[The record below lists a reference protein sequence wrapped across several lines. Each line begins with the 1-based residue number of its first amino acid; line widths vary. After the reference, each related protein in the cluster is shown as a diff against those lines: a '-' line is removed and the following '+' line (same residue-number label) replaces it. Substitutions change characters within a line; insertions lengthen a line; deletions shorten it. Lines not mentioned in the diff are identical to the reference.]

1 MSSSTSSR
9 EDHKIKGPWSPKED
23 ELLKKLVEIRGPRNW
38 TVISNSILGRSG
50 KSCRLRWCNQLSP
63 QVERRPFTPE
73 EDDII
78 IGAHSKY
85 GNKWATIARYLPGR
99 TDNSIKNHWNST
111 LKRKCYF
118 SSMDNC
124 GSKKM
129 KALSSVSNENENENE
144 PPTLLSLAI
153 PGSSTKE
160 ASIPTEVVEVMQNMI
175 KKEVRN
181 EFRNYLGRMELYQ
194 KPKMMMDF
202 KSSFDSN
209 GNGNEGSYC
218 FRGVREE
225 DDATTVLFGTRL

>member
-9 EDHKIKGPWSPKED
+9 EDHTIKGPWSPKED

-63 QVERRPFTPE
+63 QVERRPFTRA

-78 IGAHSKY
+78 IAAHSKY

-111 LKRKCYF
+111 LKRKCF
-118 SSMDNC
+118 SSME
-124 GSKKM
+124 KM

-144 PPTLLSLAI
+144 PPTLLSLGI

-160 ASIPTEVVEVMQNMI
+160 ASIPTEVMEVMRNII

-194 KPKMMMDF
+194 KPKMMMRF
-202 KSSFDSN
+202 NSSVDSN
-209 GNGNEGSYC
+209 GNGNEGCYC
-218 FRGVREE
+218 FRGVRVEE
-225 DDATTVLFGTRL
+225 DDTTVLFGTRL

>member
-23 ELLKKLVEIRGPRNW
+23 ELLKKLVEMRGPRNW

-78 IGAHSKY
+78 VRAHSKY

-111 LKRKCYF
+111 LKRKCF
-118 SSMDNC
+118 SSVE
-124 GSKKM
+124 KM
-129 KALSSVSNENENENE
+129 KALSSVSNENENE

-160 ASIPTEVVEVMQNMI
+160 ASIPTEVMEVMRNVI
-175 KKEVRN
+175 EKEVRN

-194 KPKMMMDF
+194 KPKMMMRF

-209 GNGNEGSYC
+209 CNGNGGSYC
-218 FRGVREE
+218 LERGCEE
-225 DDATTVLFGTRL
+225 NWH